1 MRKYSKIYKEGSLKI
16 KKWPENLK
24 ISWRQSLVS
33 SLLSRKKKNTAK
45 NIVVPPNFLVWKFC
59 GKAQYPQSFGRIAR
73 NSAGTVPIHKT
84 STSGN
89 WVELP

>member
-1 MRKYSKIYKEGSLKI
+1 MARKSQNFMETEPSVKS
-16 KKWPENLK
+16 PF
-24 ISWRQSLVS
+24 Q
-33 SLLSRKKKNTAK
+33 KKKNTAK

-73 NSAGTVPIHKT
+73 NSAGTVPLHKT